1 MDINFSINVEE
12 YEVVKTGTVI
22 SHANKDIIFHIENL
36 TYIISF
42 QTDKEYTKTGL
53 RFEDDPSDASKL
65 RIILVNY
72 DVSTRGIVIPLRIG
86 SLNEKGL
93 YFQFYLS
100 TLADSSTRIFTYTWL
115 VK

>member
-72 DVSTRGIVIPLRIG
+72 DVNSRGIVIPIQVGNLD
-86 SLNEKGL
+86 EKKL
-93 YFQFYLS
+93 FLQFFLA
-100 TLADSSTRIFTYTWL
+100 TLADSSTRILTYTWL
-115 VK
+115 TK